1 MRDGSAVAGLR
12 EAYGRDSL
20 TSTDGGRD
28 AGIGGRVD
36 VQVRYQNAV
45 ETRQRI
51 VSSLPFSPAAFKD
64 FRCSQRADMARCSVL
79 SLPTL
84 LEHGGGVTT
93 RRYQSSQWHHS
104 RQDMERLSIQP
115 LDRNMI

>member
-1 MRDGSAVAGLR
+1 MCDGSAVAGLR

-20 TSTDGGRD
+20 TSTDGGCD

-45 ETRQRI
+45 ETRQCI
-51 VSSLPFSPAAFKD
+51 VSSVPLPSAAFKD
-64 FRCSQRADMARCSVL
+64 FRCSQRADMARRSVL
-79 SLPTL
+79 SLSTL
-84 LEHGGGVTT
+84 LEYGDDVTT